1 MSTPTQTISELL
13 INSVEIKTKDNAE
26 CLFKFYQNQED
37 GYLHLLVEES
47 QLNKEY
53 IYFSQVADGIFS
65 QVEEV
70 DISTTRGFYNES
82 YIFYIKKHFDK
93 LQFIKK
99 NTSFYFDEKSKLS
112 NSSGANISDA
122 LLASVK
128 ILAEDKVNVKYLVD
142 FTGLILSENL
152 TSINLGKLDKN
163 VSTIESI
170 QSFPKNTKIK
180 TKYVY
185 SNEKD
190 ISNSNNELA
199 DPRVFSIQLFHTF
212 MSVPDDAY
220 EPRMDDQRVG
230 YFVTKTN
237 DMTTTNTVN
246 YRDFIHRWRLIKKDP
261 TVALSEPVTPIT
273 WWIENSTPVEWRD
286 TIREGVLAWNVA
298 FEKAGFKNAIV
309 VHEQPDNA
317 DWDAGDIQHNV
328 LRWISSPSPQYSG
341 YGPIAVNPKTG
352 EIISADIMLE
362 FVMFSSTK
370 RQYDLYNNENVND
383 KLHKSCKCSAMKY
396 AIESFQLGKA
406 VLDVSS
412 ASELELTR
420 LQKEFMKQIVMHE
433 IGHTLGLRHNMKAS
447 QLYTP
452 DQLADKNFIEGK
464 ALSGSVMD
472 YMAIN
477 LTNDPSKQGQ
487 YYSTN
492 IGPYDIWAIQCGYTP
507 FKNESERVALL
518 NKSTLPELA
527 YVTDED
533 DMRSP
538 GKAIDPRIMTDD
550 LSSDAITY
558 SVNRI
563 NLVNKLLKNIK
574 IKFSING
581 ESYQKMLNAYNV
593 LIQQKFRAGGVISRY
608 VGGVYTERAFIG
620 QQGATKPFTPVPLK
634 EQKRAMCALDT
645 YIFSPKAIEIQNN
658 FYNYLARQRRESDLF
673 EKTEDPKIHS
683 IFLNNQL
690 LILEHIMHPNTLQR
704 MLDSELYGNR
714 YKLVTFMTDLNNM
727 MFNDDIK
734 ENKKTNSFRRHLQT
748 AYVEKLIDMIL
759 KDDSSKDTNNKLFST
774 SKSMAYYNLSNI
786 KIWINKYTGNNL
798 ATKAHVKYLNSLIDN
813 AL

>member
-26 CLFKFYQNQED
+26 GLFKFYQNQED
-37 GYLHLLVEES
+37 GSLQLLVEES

-53 IYFSQVADGIFS
+53 IYFSQVADGIS
-65 QVEEV
+65 ELG
-70 DISTTRGFYNES
+70 RGDYNES

-93 LQFIKK
+93 LQFIKP

-122 LLASVK
+122 LLASVN

-142 FTGLILSENL
+142 FTELILSENL
-152 TSINLGKLDKN
+152 TSINLGELSKN

-170 QSFPKNTKIK
+170 QSFPKNTNIK

-185 SNEKD
+185 LNKED

-220 EPRMDDQRVG
+220 EPRMNDQRVG
-230 YFVTKTN
+230 YFVTQTN
-237 DMTTTNTVN
+237 DMTTTKTVN

-261 TVALSEPVTPIT
+261 TAALSEPVIPIT

-286 TIREGVLAWNVA
+286 TIKEGVLAWNVA

-309 VHEQPDNA
+309 VHDQPDDA
-317 DWDAGDIQHNV
+317 DWDAGDVRYNV
-328 LRWISSPSPQYSG
+328 LRWTSSPNPQYSG
-341 YGPIAVNPKTG
+341 YGPSAVNPKTG

-362 FVMFSSTK
+362 FLIIFSSTK
-370 RQYDLYNNENVND
+370 LQNSVYDNENVN
-383 KLHKSCKCSAMKY
+383 HKSHRSCKCSAMKY
-396 AIESFQLGKA
+396 ANESFQLGKA

-412 ASELELTR
+412 ASQYELTR
-420 LQKEFMKQIVMHE
+420 LRKEYLKWVVIHE
-433 IGHTLGLRHNMKAS
+433 IGHTFGLRHNMKAS
-447 QLYTP
+447 QLFTP

-472 YMAIN
+472 YMDIN

-492 IGPYDIWAIQCGYTP
+492 IGPYDIWAIQYGYTH
-507 FKNESERVALL
+507 FNNESERLALL

-527 YVTDED
+527 FGTDED
-533 DMRSP
+533 DMRKP
-538 GKAIDPRIMTDD
+538 GKAIDPRIMIYD

-563 NLVNKLLKNIK
+563 KLVNKLLKNIK
-574 IKFSING
+574 IKFLING
-581 ESYQKMLNAYNV
+581 ESYQGLVNAYNV
-593 LIQQKFRAGGVISRY
+593 LINAKFRAGEVISRY
-608 VGGVYTERAFIG
+608 IGGVYTERALVG

-634 EQKRAMCALDT
+634 EQKRAMRALDT
-645 YIFSPKAIEIQNN
+645 YIFSPEAIDIQKN
-658 FYNYLARQRRESDLF
+658 FYNYLAKQRRESDF
-673 EKTEDPKIHS
+673 SEKTEDPKIHS
-683 IFLNNQL
+683 KILDNQL
-690 LILEHIMHPNTLQR
+690 DILEHIMHPNTLQR

-714 YKLVTFMTDLNNM
+714 YKLVTFMTELNNM
-727 MFNDDIK
+727 MFNNDIK
-734 ENKKTNSFRRHLQT
+734 ENKKIISFRRHLQT
-748 AYVEKLIDMIL
+748 AYVEKLIDMISKDDSL
-759 KDDSSKDTNNKLFST
+759 KDDSSKDTNNKLSST

>member
-1 MSTPTQTISELL
+1 MSTPNQTISNFLTLL
-13 INSVEIKTKDNAE
+13 NSQEIKPKNNAE
-26 CLFKFYQNQED
+26 GLFKFYQSQEN
-37 GYLHLLVEES
+37 GSLQLLVEES

-53 IYFSQVADGIFS
+53 IYFSQVADGIS
-65 QVEEV
+65 YADGIAV
-70 DISTTRGFYNES
+70 RGTYNES

-122 LLASVK
+122 VLASVK
-128 ILAEDKVNVKYLVD
+128 ILAEDKVDVKYLID
-142 FTGLILSENL
+142 FTELILSETF
-152 TSINLGKLDKN
+152 TSINLGALN
-163 VSTIESI
+163 LNGSTIESI
-170 QSFPKNTKIK
+170 QSFPKNTNIK

-185 SNEKD
+185 LNVKD

-212 MSVPDDAY
+212 MSVPDNAY
-220 EPRMDDQRVG
+220 EPRMNDQRVG
-230 YFVTKTN
+230 YFVTQTN
-237 DMTTTNTVN
+237 DMTTTKAVK

-261 TVALSEPVTPIT
+261 TAALSEPVTPIT

-309 VHEQPDNA
+309 VHDQPDDA
-317 DWDAGDIQHNV
+317 DWDAGDIQFNV
-328 LRWISSPSPQYSG
+328 LRWTSSPNPTFAG

-362 FVMFSSTK
+362 FIMVINTK
-370 RQYDLYNNENVND
+370 FQNDVYDNENVSH
-383 KLHKSCKCSAMKY
+383 KSHKSCKCSAMKY
-396 AIESFQLGKA
+396 ANESFQLGKA

-420 LQKEFMKQIVMHE
+420 LQKEYMKEVVMHE

-447 QLYTP
+447 QLFTP
-452 DQLADKNFIEGK
+452 DQLADKNFIEGTS
-464 ALSGSVMD
+464 LSGSVMD

-492 IGPYDIWAIQCGYTP
+492 IGPYDIWAIQYGYTP
-507 FKNESERVALL
+507 FKNESERIALL

-527 YVTDED
+527 FGTDED
-533 DMRSP
+533 DMREP
-538 GKAIDPRIMTDD
+538 GKAIDPRIMIYD

-563 NLVNKLLKNIK
+563 KLVNKLLKNIK

-581 ESYQKMLNAYNV
+581 ESYQGLVNAYYV
-593 LIQQKFRAGGVISRY
+593 LMREKFRAGGVISRY
-608 VGGVYTERAFIG
+608 IGGVYTERALVG
-620 QQGATKPFTPVPLK
+620 QEGATKPFTPVPLK
-634 EQKRAMCALDT
+634 EQKRAMRALDT
-645 YIFSPKAIEIQNN
+645 YIFSPEAIEIQNN
-658 FYNYLARQRRESDLF
+658 FYNYLAEQRREGDSF
-673 EKTEDPKIHS
+673 EKSEDPQIHS
-683 IFLNNQL
+683 SFLNYQL
-690 LILEHIMHPNTLQR
+690 PILKHIMHPNTLQR

-714 YKLVTFMTDLNNM
+714 YKLASFMTDLNNI
-727 MFNDDIK
+727 MFDNDIK
-734 ENKKTNSFRRHLQT
+734 ENKKTISFRRHLQT
-748 AYVEKLIDMIL
+748 AYVEKLIDMIS
-759 KDDSSKDTNNKLFST
+759 KDDSSKDTNNKLSST

-813 AL
+813 SL